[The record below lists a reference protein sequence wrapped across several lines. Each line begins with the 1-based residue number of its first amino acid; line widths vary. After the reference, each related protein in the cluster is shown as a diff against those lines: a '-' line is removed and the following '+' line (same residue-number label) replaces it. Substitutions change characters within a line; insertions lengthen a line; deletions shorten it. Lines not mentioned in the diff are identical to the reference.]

1 LVASRAYYTVLALK
15 KPSSSENSRQA
26 DIVSLH
32 DSIKALLRTYRLQ
45 GKLNEVAVVSNW
57 EKVMGKAVALK
68 TKEVYVS
75 NGKLFVRLTSA
86 PLKHELVMAKTRVMD
101 MINSEVGEAV
111 IKEVVF
117 L

>member
-1 LVASRAYYTVLALK
+1 MK
-15 KPSSSENSRQA
+15 KPSSVENSRQG
-26 DIVSLH
+26 DIVSLK
-32 DSIKALLRTYRLQ
+32 DSIKSLLKAYRLQ
-45 GKLNEVAVVSNW
+45 GKLNEVTVVASW
-57 EKVMGKAVALK
+57 ERVMGKAVALK

-86 PLKHELVMAKTRVMD
+86 PLKHELVMAKTRVMEL
-101 MINSEVGEAV
+101 INSEVGEAV